1 MKRSDLKKFLH
12 DGWVILDI
20 PRPNIIDEYVSF
32 IQQQAQKHA
41 GKTFRLADLHTH
53 FDDEAFKKM
62 HNFVS
67 ENFWKS
73 EFSLRISRDFSPM
86 LKDLIGLDVM
96 VQYMPYL
103 RFARPHRFEDNI
115 GYHRDTQYGQT
126 PYELAAHVPFV
137 DLDERSA
144 LRVISGSHRQPE
156 SAFLVTESTE
166 SAVEK
171 GSVEHRL
178 GKPYSTKRMS
188 VPDGLKIDSLAMRVG
203 QVAFFSPALF
213 HGQEVNSGNITRV
226 SSDIRFVSPYA
237 DAKIRVGK
245 VHAGYVPVSSSPVQQ
260 LAREYYEAQKLSK

>member
-1 MKRSDLKKFLH
+1 MILLDDKTKKVLIDLFQQKNIGLEGNITRFL
-12 DGWVILDI
+12 DVS
-20 PRPNIIDEYVSF
+20 NDE
-32 IQQQAQKHA
+32 
-41 GKTFRLADLHTH
+41 
-53 FDDEAFKKM
+53 EFKKI
-62 HNFVS
+62 HNLVS

-73 EFSLRISRDFSPM
+73 EFSLRISRDFSLI
-86 LKDLIGLDVM
+86 LKELIGLDVM

-156 SAFLVTESTE
+156 SAFLVKESTE
-166 SAVEK
+166 SVIEK
-171 GSVEHRL
+171 DSIEHRL
-178 GKPYSTKRMS
+178 GKPYSMKRMS
-188 VPDGLKIDSLAMRVG
+188 VPDGLKTESLAMRVG

-226 SSDIRFVSPYA
+226 STDIRFVSPYV

-245 VHAGYVPVSSSPVQQ
+245 IHAGYVPVSSSPVRQ
-260 LAREYYEAQKLSK
+260 LAYEYYEAQKLSN

>member
-1 MKRSDLKKFLH
+1 MKQSEIDKFLH

-20 PRPNIIDEYVSF
+20 PLPNIIHEYIAF
-32 IQQQAQKHA
+32 LQLQAQEYA
-41 GKTFRLADLHTH
+41 GTVFKLADLHKH
-53 FDDEAFKKM
+53 FNDEAFKKM
-62 HNFVS
+62 HILLS

-73 EFSLRISRDFSPM
+73 EFSLHISRDFSPI

-96 VQYMPYL
+96 VQYKPYL

-126 PYELAAHVPFV
+126 PFELAAHVPFV

-156 SAFLVTESTE
+156 SAFLSTESTE
-166 SAVEK
+166 SDIKK
-171 GSVEHRL
+171 GSIEHRM
-178 GKPYSTKRMS
+178 GKPYSLKRLS
-188 VPDGLKIDSLAMRVG
+188 IPSGFKFDSLTMRVG

-226 SSDIRFVSPYA
+226 STDIRFVSPFV
-237 DAKIRVGK
+237 DSKIRMGK
-245 VHAGYVPVSSSPVQQ
+245 IHAGYVPISSSPVQQ
-260 LAREYYEAQKLSK
+260 LAREYYEAQK